1 MRAFPLVALILLSA
15 CFGPKGTTATGAR
28 GRRPDASASDNAAGE
43 AQTLG
48 RELFGI
54 MDQVMS
60 YKSSHFNNLPRDL
73 PSMGIDSLTR
83 TTIRRLSI
91 EGGTPSLAVVFRHAE
106 GHAIRQCTGTNKVI
120 EDSMLNGGTFEV
132 DCTLS
137 SGEARAFTVGG

>member
-1 MRAFPLVALILLSA
+1 MRTLPLITLFLLSA
-15 CFGPKGTTATGAR
+15 CFGPKGTAATGTQA
-28 GRRPDASASDNAAGE
+28 RRPDASATNDPAQE

-54 MDQVMS
+54 MDRVMS

-83 TTIRRLSI
+83 TTIRRLTVQA
-91 EGGTPSLAVVFRHAE
+91 GTPSLVVVFRRVE
-106 GHAIRQCTGTNKVI
+106 GHAVRQCVGTNKVI
-120 EDSMLNGGTFEV
+120 EDSMLNGGSFEV

-137 SGEARAFTVGG
+137 SGEARTFTVGG

>member
-1 MRAFPLVALILLSA
+1 MRAFPLVTLILLSA

-28 GRRPDASASDNAAGE
+28 GRRPDASVSDNAAGE
-43 AQTLG
+43 AQALG

-54 MDQVMS
+54 MDQVMA
-60 YKSSHFNNLPRDL
+60 YKSAHFNNLPRDL

-83 TTIRRLSI
+83 TTVRRLSVQ
-91 EGGTPSLAVVFRHAE
+91 GGTPSLTVVYRHAE
-106 GHAIRQCTGTNKVI
+106 GHAIKQCAGTNKVI
-120 EDSMLNGGTFEV
+120 EDSMLNGGAFEV

>member
-1 MRAFPLVALILLSA
+1 MRTLPLVSLLLLCG
-15 CFGPKGTTATGAR
+15 CFGAKDAATNAVR
-28 GRRPDASASDNAAGE
+28 GRRPDASAAENPAEE
-43 AQTLG
+43 AQALG

-60 YKSSHFNNLPRDL
+60 YKSSHFNTFPKDL

-91 EGGTPSLAVVFRHAE
+91 AGGTPTLVVVYRHAE
-106 GHAIRQCTGTNKVI
+106 GHALTQCTGTNKVI

-132 DCTLS
+132 NCTLS
-137 SGEARAFTVGG
+137 SGEAKAFTVGG